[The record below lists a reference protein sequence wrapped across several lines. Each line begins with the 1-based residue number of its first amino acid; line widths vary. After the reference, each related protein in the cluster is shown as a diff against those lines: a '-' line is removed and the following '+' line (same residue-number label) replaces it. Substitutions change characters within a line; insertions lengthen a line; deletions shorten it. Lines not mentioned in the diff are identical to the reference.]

1 MALAVLPRRA
11 VARLRREMDFMVKK
25 RATWDQPG
33 GLKQEIERVKKEVMF
48 GMKID
53 SGDIGKVLY
62 SCVLSGIETVDIN

>member
-1 MALAVLPRRA
+1 
-11 VARLRREMDFMVKK
+11 MDFMVKK